1 VPDDIIVGRILG
13 AFGLRGEVKI
23 AAADPSALRAGLRI
37 GLRDTSGVESGAIV
51 ETVRPHK
58 NYLVV
63 RLRALDDPDAARGL
77 SGATVTMAQRDL
89 PELPP
94 HAYRRGKLVGLQVV
108 DGRRGAL
115 GPVVEIRRY
124 PSCDMLVVGAA
135 QLLVPMLHA
144 YRVEVDVAAGE
155 IRVDLPPGFEEL
167 A

>member
-1 VPDDIIVGRILG
+1 MPDDVVVGRILG
-13 AFGLRGEVKI
+13 AFGLRGEVKL
-23 AAADPSALRAGLRI
+23 AAADPSAFRAGLRI
-37 GLRDTSGVESGAIV
+37 GLRDESGSGSTSVVDSI
-51 ETVRPHK
+51 RPHK

-63 RLRALDDPDAARGL
+63 RLRGLDDPSAARAL
-77 SGATVTMAQRDL
+77 SGATVTIARRDL

-94 HAYRRGKLVGLQVV
+94 HAYRRGELVGLQVV
-108 DGRRGAL
+108 DGQRGAL

-144 YRVEVDVAAGE
+144 YRVEVDVDAGE

-167 A
+167 T